1 MNRWYILAT
10 NFVLF
15 WLPY

>member
-1 MNRWYILAT
+1 MNTWYILVT